1 MNIKYHPLNPALFIQ
16 NRERFVKEMK
26 PNTIAIFYSN
36 DMMPRCGDQF
46 FPFRQNSDFFHLCG
60 IDQEESVLVLYPDCV
75 KQGFKEVLMVRKTND
90 HIAIWEG
97 HKYTKEEAKATSG
110 IEKVLWVEDMDAVLN
125 EMILLSDGIYLNI
138 NENDRFVT
146 DVITRERR
154 MALQIQQRYPA
165 HTLLRSQPIMKRLRM
180 ITTPLEIE
188 VLQIACDITEK
199 AFKRV
204 LKTVKPGIWEYEVE
218 AEIMYEFLK
227 NRATGHAYSPIIASG
242 NNANVLHYNQNNLEC
257 KSGDLLLL
265 DFGAEY
271 ANYAADLTRTIPVN
285 GKFTTRQR
293 AVYDAVLRVMKAA
306 KKLLVPGSNLV
317 DYQKE
322 VGNHMEQELLSLG
335 LITQEDIKKQDPEWP
350 AYKKYF
356 MHGTSHHLG
365 LDVHDLMDRYATFQL
380 GMVFTVEPG
389 IYIPEEGFG
398 IRLENDVWITENG
411 VLDLMANIPLEA
423 DEIEDWM
430 NG

>member
-1 MNIKYHPLNPALFIQ
+1 MNIKYLPVNPQLFVE
-16 NRERFVKEMK
+16 NRARFAKEMK

-46 FPFRQNSDFFHLCG
+46 FPFRQNSDFFHLSG

-75 KQGFKEVLMVRKTND
+75 KQGFSEVLMVRKTND

-97 HKYTKEEAKATSG
+97 HKYTKEEATATSG
-110 IEKVLWVEDMDAVLN
+110 IQKVIWVEDMDAVLN

-146 DVITRERR
+146 DVLTREKR
-154 MALQIQQRYPA
+154 MALAVQQRYPA
-165 HTLLRSQPIMKRLRM
+165 HTLLRAQPLMKRLRM
-180 ITTPLEIE
+180 ITSPLEVELI
-188 VLQIACDITEK
+188 QIACDITEK

-204 LKTVKPGIWEYEVE
+204 LKTVKPGVWEYEVE
-218 AEIMYEFLK
+218 AEIMYEFLR

-242 NNANVLHYNQNNLEC
+242 NNANVLHYNQNNQQC
-257 KSGDLLLL
+257 KAGDLLLM

-271 ANYAADLTRTIPVN
+271 ANYAADLTRTIPVS
-285 GKFTTRQR
+285 GRFTARQR

-306 KKLLVPGSNLV
+306 KKLLQPGSNLIS
-317 DYQKE
+317 YHKA
-322 VGNHMEQELLSLG
+322 VGDVMENELLQLG
-335 LITQEDIKKQDPEWP
+335 LITTEDVKKQDPDWP

-365 LDVHDLMDRYATFQL
+365 LDVHDLMDRYATFQV

-398 IRLENDVWITENG
+398 IRLENDVWIREDG

-423 DEIEDWM
+423 EEIEDWM

>member
-1 MNIKYHPLNPALFIQ
+1 
-16 NRERFVKEMK
+16 MK

-46 FPFRQNSDFFHLCG
+46 FPFRQNSDFFHLSG

-75 KQGFKEVLMVRKTND
+75 KQGFSEVLMVRKTND

-97 HKYTKEEAKATSG
+97 HKYTKEEATATSG
-110 IEKVLWVEDMDAVLN
+110 IQKVIWVEDMDAVLN

-146 DVITRERR
+146 DVLTREKR
-154 MALQIQQRYPA
+154 MALAVQQRYPA
-165 HTLLRSQPIMKRLRM
+165 HTLHRAQPLMKRLRM
-180 ITTPLEIE
+180 ITMPLEVE
-188 VLQIACDITEK
+188 LLQIACNITEK

-204 LKTVKPGIWEYEVE
+204 LKTVKPGVWEYEVE
-218 AEIMYEFLK
+218 AEIMYEFLR

-242 NNANVLHYNQNNLEC
+242 NNANVLHYNQNNQQC
-257 KSGDLLLL
+257 KAGDLLLM

-271 ANYAADLTRTIPVN
+271 ANYAADLTRTIPVS
-285 GKFTTRQR
+285 GRFTARQR

-306 KKLLVPGSNLV
+306 KKLLQPGSNLIS
-317 DYQKE
+317 YHKA
-322 VGNHMEQELLSLG
+322 VGDVMENELLQLG
-335 LITQEDIKKQDPEWP
+335 LITTEDVKKQDPDWP

-365 LDVHDLMDRYATFQL
+365 LDVHDLMDRYATFQV

-398 IRLENDVWITENG
+398 IRLENDVWIREEG

-423 DEIEDWM
+423 EEIEDWM

>member
-1 MNIKYHPLNPALFIQ
+1 MNIKYLPVNPQLFVE
-16 NRERFVKEMK
+16 NRARFAKEMK

-46 FPFRQNSDFFHLCG
+46 FPFRQNSDFFHLSG

-75 KQGFKEVLMVRKTND
+75 KQGFSEVLMVRKTND

-97 HKYTKEEAKATSG
+97 HKYTKEEATATSG
-110 IEKVLWVEDMDAVLN
+110 IQKVIWVEDMDAVLN

-146 DVITRERR
+146 DVLTREKR
-154 MALQIQQRYPA
+154 MALAVQQRYPA
-165 HTLLRSQPIMKRLRM
+165 HTLHRAQPLMKRLRM
-180 ITTPLEIE
+180 ITMPLEVE
-188 VLQIACDITEK
+188 LLQIACNITEK

-204 LKTVKPGIWEYEVE
+204 LKTVKPGVWEYEVE
-218 AEIMYEFLK
+218 AEIMYEFLR

-242 NNANVLHYNQNNLEC
+242 NNANVLHYNQNNQQC
-257 KSGDLLLL
+257 KAGDLLLM

-271 ANYAADLTRTIPVN
+271 ANYAADLTRTIPVS
-285 GKFTTRQR
+285 GRFTARQR

-306 KKLLVPGSNLV
+306 KKLLQPGSNLIS
-317 DYQKE
+317 YHKA
-322 VGNHMEQELLSLG
+322 VGDVMENELLQLG
-335 LITQEDIKKQDPEWP
+335 LITTEDVKKQDPDWP

-365 LDVHDLMDRYATFQL
+365 LDVHDLMDRYATFQV

-398 IRLENDVWITENG
+398 IRLENDVWIREDG

-423 DEIEDWM
+423 EEIEDWM

>member
-1 MNIKYHPLNPALFIQ
+1 MNIKYLPVNPQLFVE
-16 NRERFVKEMK
+16 NRARFAKEMK

-46 FPFRQNSDFFHLCG
+46 FPFRQNSDFFHLSG

-75 KQGFKEVLMVRKTND
+75 KQGFSEVLMVRKTND

-97 HKYTKEEAKATSG
+97 HKYTKEEATATSG
-110 IEKVLWVEDMDAVLN
+110 IQKVIWVEDMDAVLN

-146 DVITRERR
+146 DVLTREKR
-154 MALQIQQRYPA
+154 MALAVQQRYPA
-165 HTLLRSQPIMKRLRM
+165 HTLHRAQPLMKRLRM
-180 ITTPLEIE
+180 ITMPLEVE
-188 VLQIACDITEK
+188 LLQIACNITEK

-204 LKTVKPGIWEYEVE
+204 LKTVKPGVWEYEVE
-218 AEIMYEFLK
+218 AEIMYEFLR

-242 NNANVLHYNQNNLEC
+242 NNANVLHYNQNNQQC
-257 KSGDLLLL
+257 KAGDLLLM

-271 ANYAADLTRTIPVN
+271 ANYAADLTRTIPVS
-285 GKFTTRQR
+285 GRFTARQR

-306 KKLLVPGSNLV
+306 KKLLQPGSNLIS
-317 DYQKE
+317 YHKA
-322 VGNHMEQELLSLG
+322 VGDVMENELLQLG
-335 LITQEDIKKQDPEWP
+335 LITTEDVKKQDPDWP

-365 LDVHDLMDRYATFQL
+365 LDVHDLMDRYATFQV

-398 IRLENDVWITENG
+398 IRLENDVWIREEG

-423 DEIEDWM
+423 EEIEDWM

>member
-1 MNIKYHPLNPALFIQ
+1 MNIKYLPVNPQLFID
-16 NRERFVKEMK
+16 NRARFAKEMK
-26 PNTIAIFYSN
+26 PNTLAIFYSN

-46 FPFRQNSDFFHLCG
+46 FPFRQNSDFFYLSG

-75 KQGFKEVLMVRKTND
+75 KDGFSEVLMVRKTNE

-97 HKYTKEEAKATSG
+97 HKYTKEEATATSG
-110 IEKVLWVEDMDAVLN
+110 VQKVIWVEDMDAVLN
-125 EMILLSDGIYLNI
+125 EMILLSDGVYLNI

-146 DVITRERR
+146 EVLTREKR
-154 MALQIQQRYPA
+154 MALALQQRYPA
-165 HTLLRSQPIMKRLRM
+165 HTFQRAQPLMKRLRM
-180 ITTPLEIE
+180 ITGSLEVE
-188 VLQIACDITEK
+188 LLQIACDITEK

-204 LKTVKPGIWEYEVE
+204 LQTVKPGVWEYEVE

-242 NNANVLHYNQNNLEC
+242 NNANVLHYNQNNQQC
-257 KSGDLLLL
+257 KDGDLLLM

-306 KKLLVPGSNLV
+306 KKLLKPGSNLISYHKAV
-317 DYQKE
+317 GE
-322 VGNHMEQELLSLG
+322 VMEAELLQLG
-335 LITQEDIKKQDPEWP
+335 LITAEDVKKQDPDWP

-365 LDVHDLMDRYATFQL
+365 LDVHDLMDRYATFEV

-389 IYIPEEGFG
+389 IYIPAEGFG
-398 IRLENDVWITENG
+398 IRLENDVWIRENG
-411 VLDLMANIPLEA
+411 VQDLMANIPLEA
-423 DEIEDWM
+423 EEIEDWM
-430 NG
+430 NR